1 MRRHGWAGDIPADD
15 EEAIARIVAAA
26 RRVIDEDGTVNVSRV
41 AEDLGITRP
50 TLYRY
55 FPNLEALLR
64 ATAMS
69 AVSAFLDNLAV
80 HLQTYTAPTDAVVEG
95 IAFTLEQLP
104 HDRYL
109 GMVMQPGKASAFTAG
124 VTGEIAITFGRSIL
138 NRFNVDWRGSGFDDT
153 TLTELVEF
161 MLRTLQSLIID
172 PGRPPRHGTDLRT
185 YLHDW
190 IAPAVQAHCRAAV
203 H

>member
-1 MRRHGWAGDIPADD
+1 
-15 EEAIARIVAAA
+15 
-26 RRVIDEDGTVNVSRV
+26 
-41 AEDLGITRP
+41 
-50 TLYRY
+50 
-55 FPNLEALLR
+55 
-64 ATAMS
+64 
-69 AVSAFLDNLAV
+69 
-80 HLQTYTAPTDAVVEG
+80 
-95 IAFTLEQLP
+95 
-104 HDRYL
+104 
-109 GMVMQPGKASAFTAG
+109 MQPGKASAFTAG

-172 PGRPPRHGTDLRT
+172 PPGRPPPRHGTDLRT

>member
-80 HLQTYTAPTDAVVEG
+80 HLQTYTAPTDAVVE
-95 IAFTLEQLP
+95 
-104 HDRYL
+104 
-109 GMVMQPGKASAFTAG
+109 ASPSPSNNCHTTA
-124 VTGEIAITFGRSIL
+124 TSA
-138 NRFNVDWRGSGFDDT
+138 W
-153 TLTELVEF
+153 
-161 MLRTLQSLIID
+161 
-172 PGRPPRHGTDLRT
+172 
-185 YLHDW
+185 
-190 IAPAVQAHCRAAV
+190 
-203 H
+203 